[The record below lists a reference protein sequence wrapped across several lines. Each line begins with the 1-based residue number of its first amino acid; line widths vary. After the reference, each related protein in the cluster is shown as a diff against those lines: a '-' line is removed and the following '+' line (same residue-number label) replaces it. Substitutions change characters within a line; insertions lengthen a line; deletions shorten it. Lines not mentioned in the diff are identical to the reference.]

1 MNVVGNGGPARTFLQ
16 ARVKFLSRISLS
28 FSSWHQVSFAK
39 SILSKFQ
46 IKNRFYWF
54 LCWISWNVCFLGFVF
69 FLTSRTLLGRSNF
82 KDKHTKK
89 IGSVF
94 IFLLVSCVTNST
106 NVFCNY
112 FFCVWLFFLLQS
124 VSWWNNLPEKKKWK
138 NENSRKKIGQI

>member
-112 FFCVWLFFLLQS
+112 FFVFLCLTLFFYFSILMKQFARK
-124 VSWWNNLPEKKKWK
+124 EEMEKWK
-138 NENSRKKIGQI
+138 FS